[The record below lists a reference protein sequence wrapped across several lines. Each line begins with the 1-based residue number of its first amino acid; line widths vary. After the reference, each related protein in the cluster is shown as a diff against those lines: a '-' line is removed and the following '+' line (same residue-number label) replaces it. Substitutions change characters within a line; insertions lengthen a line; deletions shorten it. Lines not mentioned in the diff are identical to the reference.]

1 MCARATGAAGG
12 GAAGGGRT
20 GMAGAEDPSTETGRE
35 CMDGLD
41 NDADGT
47 VDCADSDCAAMTR
60 ICGDPTCF
68 VAGSEYSSARCCD
81 TSKGPTGDASCWG
94 GGYDF
99 PRCCPRTMPQR
110 PPRPDAGEADCS
122 IRGFARIS
130 STNCPPAK
138 PPARIPDTCPA
149 ECATA
154 ISGWQTACADQAAA
168 TLQEANTALGGGV
181 DTFVAL
187 CQASVQAG
195 H

>member
-1 MCARATGAAGG
+1 MCALAAGG
-12 GAAGGGRT
+12 TVGLRPGAPA
-20 GMAGAEDPSTETGRE
+20 ADDPSTETGRE

-47 VDCADSDCAAMTR
+47 TDCADPDCAALTR

-68 VAGSEYSSARCCD
+68 VAGSEYTSARCCD
-81 TSKGPTGDASCWG
+81 TSKGPTGDVSCWG

-99 PRCCPRTMPQR
+99 PRCCPRTMLER
-110 PPRPDAGEADCS
+110 PERPEQPDAREADCS
-122 IRGFARIS
+122 IRGFAQIS

-138 PPARIPDTCPA
+138 APARIPGTCPV

-154 ISGWQTACADQAAA
+154 ISGWQTGCGDQAAA

-181 DTFVAL
+181 DAFMAL
-187 CQASVQAG
+187 CQASVQDG